1 MGERLDK
8 FLASQGLGTRKE
20 MGKLI
25 RSGAVLVNG
34 APQRDPGAKV
44 EPGADQVT
52 AQGEEIRYQ
61 EFLTIM
67 LNKPAG
73 VLSATEDRRQK
84 TVLDLLPEGL
94 RRRGLFPAGR
104 LDKDTT
110 GLLLITD
117 DGELAHKML
126 SPKSH
131 VYKQYRGP
139 AGRPRG
145 GGRHP
150 GLCRWRRLGGG
161 AVRPRPPVGGAGPP
175 SRLCGDP
182 GRAVS
187 TRSSGCSRPG
197 ARRCCQLKT
206 AQDRGPL
213 AGQYTT
219 GRGVQASYPRGNPGN
234 FPLASCTKI
243 KRMIWILVKA
253 YKGPKKSLGKSR
265 LSPWGIYLL
274 YFNQSKW
281 RPAY

>member
-8 FLASQGLGTRKE
+8 FLASRGLGTRKE
-20 MGKLI
+20 VGKLI

-131 VYKQYRGP
+131 VYKQYRAQLDAPVEEADIQAFAAGVAWEGEQYAP
-139 AGRPRG
+139 ARLWAGEEDPFVAFAQVHEGRF
-145 GGRHP
+145 HQ
-150 GLCRWRRLGGG
+150 
-161 AVRPRPPVGGAGPP
+161 V
-175 SRLCGDP
+175 
-182 GRAVS
+182 
-187 TRSSGCSRPG
+187 
-197 ARRCCQLKT
+197 
-206 AQDRGPL
+206 
-213 AGQYTT
+213 
-219 GRGVQASYPRGNPGN
+219 
-234 FPLASCTKI
+234 
-243 KRMIWILVKA
+243 KRMFQARGKTVL
-253 YKGPKKSLGKSR
+253 SLKR
-265 LSPWGIYLL
+265 LKIGGLSLDSTLQEGECRLL
-274 YFNQSKW
+274 TPQEIQAIFH
-281 RPAY
+281 

>member
-20 MGKLI
+20 VGKLI

-131 VYKQYRGP
+131 VYKQYRAQLDAPVEEADIQAFASGVAWEGEQYAP
-139 AGRPRG
+139 ARLWVEQDPRAAFVEIREGRFHQVKRMFQARG
-145 GGRHP
+145 KTV
-150 GLCRWRRLGGG
+150 L
-161 AVRPRPPVGGAGPP
+161 
-175 SRLCGDP
+175 
-182 GRAVS
+182 
-187 TRSSGCSRPG
+187 
-197 ARRCCQLKT
+197 QLKRLKIGGLWLDST
-206 AQDRGPL
+206 LQEGECRLLTP
-213 AGQYTT
+213 QEI
-219 GRGVQASYPRGNPGN
+219 QAI
-234 FPLASCTKI
+234 FH
-243 KRMIWILVKA
+243 
-253 YKGPKKSLGKSR
+253 
-265 LSPWGIYLL
+265 
-274 YFNQSKW
+274 
-281 RPAY
+281 

>member
-20 MGKLI
+20 VGKLI

-44 EPGADQVT
+44 EPGADRVT

-131 VYKQYRGP
+131 VYKQYRAQLDAPVEEAEQYAP
-139 AGRPRG
+139 ARLWVEQDPRAAFVEIREGRFHQVKRMFQARG
-145 GGRHP
+145 KTV
-150 GLCRWRRLGGG
+150 L
-161 AVRPRPPVGGAGPP
+161 
-175 SRLCGDP
+175 
-182 GRAVS
+182 
-187 TRSSGCSRPG
+187 
-197 ARRCCQLKT
+197 QLKRLKIGGLWLDST
-206 AQDRGPL
+206 LQEGECRLLTP
-213 AGQYTT
+213 QEI
-219 GRGVQASYPRGNPGN
+219 QAI
-234 FPLASCTKI
+234 FH
-243 KRMIWILVKA
+243 
-253 YKGPKKSLGKSR
+253 
-265 LSPWGIYLL
+265 
-274 YFNQSKW
+274 
-281 RPAY
+281 